1 MTLAMLKISS
11 KTAREEKST
20 GSRASNT
27 PKVQMFENI
36 NLCVSWKEL
45 SMGEKTILFL
55 IALCGLSFSNDIP
68 NIRWENP
75 HTINVWQEYAQSS
88 YGTLFAQ
95 SGPEDTLIIDSINF
109 IQSQSSQYIREV
121 SFLANKEDFISQATA
136 DSCYLISY
144 PNSNFSGEVKN
155 RKIILF
161 NGDAI
166 RLSQFNFSYTINNV
180 YEGDTLTVV
189 LCFCVSVHYL
199 RSPVPPDYAKDSLI
213 LKKIALPAE
222 TVFKPASR
230 TFVPFCELP
239 SNALFNL
246 LGQRVGGKEF
256 FMGEN
261 KSHYIIIGSSDHKK
275 IVPIF

>member
-1 MTLAMLKISS
+1 
-11 KTAREEKST
+11 
-20 GSRASNT
+20 
-27 PKVQMFENI
+27 
-36 NLCVSWKEL
+36 
-45 SMGEKTILFL
+45 MGKKTILIL

-68 NIRWENP
+68 NARWENP
-75 HTINVWQEYAQSS
+75 HFINVWQESPQSS
-88 YGTLFAQ
+88 YGTLFTQ

-109 IQSQSSQYIREV
+109 IQSLSSQYIREV
-121 SFLANKEDFISQATA
+121 SFLANKENFISQATA
-136 DSCYLISY
+136 DSCYVISY
-144 PNSNFSGEVKN
+144 PNSNFGSEVKN

-161 NGDAI
+161 NGGAI
-166 RLSQFNFSYTINNV
+166 RLSQFNFSYTFNNAS
-180 YEGDTLTVV
+180 EGDTLTVV

-213 LKKIALPAE
+213 LKKIAIPAV
-222 TVFKPASR
+222 TVFKPASP
-230 TFVPFCELP
+230 FVPFCELP

-275 IVPIF
+275 IVPIY

>member
-1 MTLAMLKISS
+1 MRPILLQWYSKYSLGESS
-11 KTAREEKST
+11 YY
-20 GSRASNT
+20 
-27 PKVQMFENI
+27 
-36 NLCVSWKEL
+36 
-45 SMGEKTILFL
+45 
-55 IALCGLSFSNDIP
+55 
-68 NIRWENP
+68 
-75 HTINVWQEYAQSS
+75 HVWQEYAQSS

-189 LCFCVSVHYL
+189 LCFL
-199 RSPVPPDYAKDSLI
+199 RQCALSEKSCAAWLCQRFPY
-213 LKKIALPAE
+213 LKKNRPPRWDGFQTSLAHIRAILWVALKCPIQPSW
-222 TVFKPASR
+222 PAS
-230 TFVPFCELP
+230 
-239 SNALFNL
+239 
-246 LGQRVGGKEF
+246 GGKEF
-256 FMGEN
+256 FMARI
-261 KSHYIIIGSSDHKK
+261 KAIISSLDRRTIKRLFRNCIDREGGMWKLIRHLSN
-275 IVPIF
+275 